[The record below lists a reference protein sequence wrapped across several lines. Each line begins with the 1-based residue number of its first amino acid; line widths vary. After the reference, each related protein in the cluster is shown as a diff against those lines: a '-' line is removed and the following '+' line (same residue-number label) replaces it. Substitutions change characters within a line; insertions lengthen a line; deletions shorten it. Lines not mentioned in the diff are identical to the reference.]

1 MNITDVIRKKRDGHE
16 LSDDEIRWFIESY
29 THGSAVA
36 DEQASA
42 LLMAIVW
49 RGMTPDELFCWT
61 QAMIDS
67 GETIDLSD
75 VERPTVDKHS
85 TGGVGDKISLIVVP
99 MLAACGAAVPQLS
112 GRGLAHTGGT
122 LDKMEAIP
130 GWQAELTEQQMVRQL
145 QRVGG
150 VIAGASHDLVP
161 ADRKLY
167 ALRDVTGTVESIPLI
182 ASSIMSKKIAEGAS
196 ALVLDVKVGRGAFMK
211 TFDEAETLAKM
222 MVSIGQSH
230 GVRTT
235 ALLTDM
241 DCVLGRA
248 VGNGLEVIEAL
259 EVLEGHGPSDVT
271 ELSLALAHEMA
282 LLAGVSRDPAEA
294 LSSGDAL
301 AAFIDIVEAQSGN
314 LSVGIPRAP
323 FVEVFHATDSGYV
336 HELDPYA
343 IGTAAWRLGAGR
355 RRKED
360 LVSPVAGIIC
370 LAKPGDAIRRGDPL
384 FALHTDEQ
392 SRFATAIDALTD
404 STTIRSTV
412 PASRQLVLKLEGGSR
427 VHGVSS
433 NPGG

>member
-130 GWQAELTEQQMVRQL
+130 GWQAQLTEQQMIRQL

-211 TFDEAETLAKM
+211 SFDEAETLAKM

-230 GVRTT
+230 GV
-235 ALLTDM
+235 
-241 DCVLGRA
+241 
-248 VGNGLEVIEAL
+248 
-259 EVLEGHGPSDVT
+259 
-271 ELSLALAHEMA
+271 
-282 LLAGVSRDPAEA
+282 
-294 LSSGDAL
+294 
-301 AAFIDIVEAQSGN
+301 
-314 LSVGIPRAP
+314 PR
-323 FVEVFHATDSGYV
+323 
-336 HELDPYA
+336 
-343 IGTAAWRLGAGR
+343 
-355 RRKED
+355 
-360 LVSPVAGIIC
+360 
-370 LAKPGDAIRRGDPL
+370 
-384 FALHTDEQ
+384 
-392 SRFATAIDALTD
+392 
-404 STTIRSTV
+404 
-412 PASRQLVLKLEGGSR
+412 GSR
-427 VHGVSS
+427 RSRPIRCHGTLTCARTRDGAPCWSVARS
-433 NPGG
+433 G

>member
-1 MNITDVIRKKRDGHE
+1 MNITEIIRKKRDGRE
-16 LSDDEIRWFIESY
+16 LSGDEIRWFIENY
-29 THGSAVA
+29 THDATVA

-49 RGMTPDELFCWT
+49 RGMTADELLSWT

-75 VERPTVDKHS
+75 LKRPTVDKHS
-85 TGGVGDKISLIVVP
+85 TGGVGDKLSLIVVP

-130 GWQAELTEQQMVRQL
+130 GWQAELGEEEMIAQL

-150 VIAGASHDLVP
+150 VIAGASPEMVP
-161 ADRKLY
+161 ADRKMY

-211 TFDEAETLAKM
+211 TFEEAEALARM
-222 MVSIGQSH
+222 MVDIGQSR

-248 VGNGLEVIEAL
+248 VGNGLEVVEAL
-259 EVLEGHGPSDVT
+259 EVLEGRGPSDVT

-282 LLAGVSRDPAEA
+282 LLAGVTRDPADA
-294 LSSGDAL
+294 LASGDAL
-301 AAFIDIVEAQSGN
+301 ASFIDIVEAQSGD
-314 LSVGIPRAP
+314 LSRGIPRAP
-323 FVEVFHATDSGYV
+323 FVEVVHASDSGYV
-336 HELDPYA
+336 QELDPLA

-355 RRKED
+355 RRKD
-360 LVSPVAGIIC
+360 DSVSPVAGVLC
-370 LAKPGDAIRRGDPL
+370 LARPGDAVRRGDPL
-384 FALHTDEQ
+384 FELHADEP
-392 SRFATAIDALTD
+392 SRFATAVDALAD
-404 STTIRSTV
+404 STIIAPTV
-412 PASRQLVLKLEGGSR
+412 PEPRQLVFKLEGGSR
-427 VHGVSS
+427 MPGVPSGS
-433 NPGG
+433 